1 MRVLLSNGMVHANIT
16 ATAAESSAAR
26 DSDCW
31 TLVFAAAGLD
41 SKERVEVSNG

>member
-1 MRVLLSNGMVHANIT
+1 MVHANIIA